1 LYAPLLADTVTF
13 LLSKGA
19 DATAADMGAKTPLM
33 LAASEGHA
41 AIVQALLAHLSALGK
56 GFLFFAVFDVRFA
69 VGCLLLV
76 SSTNIAHALADM
88 KKMVE
93 RKDQDKRTA
102 LWWAACN
109 GHADVVR
116 LLLPHGA
123 NPRVKDADKRTPG
136 TRPLCV
142 CVCVTVITRRCC
154 CCC

>member
-1 LYAPLLADTVTF
+1 
-13 LLSKGA
+13 
-19 DATAADMGAKTPLM
+19 
-33 LAASEGHA
+33 
-41 AIVQALLAHLSALGK
+41 
-56 GFLFFAVFDVRFA
+56 
-69 VGCLLLV
+69 
-76 SSTNIAHALADM
+76 M

-142 CVCVTVITRRCC
+142 CVCVAVITWCCFCC
-154 CCC
+154 CC